1 MAACD
6 EKKPY
11 IFISYSHK
19 DADKVLTVLNRLR
32 SEGFNVWFD
41 GGIEPGTEWDENIAS
56 HVQGCSYFIAFISRN
71 YLDSSNCK
79 DEINYA
85 RDLEK
90 EQLLVYLEDV
100 ELPSGMAMRMNRLQ
114 AIFINKYNADCIEE
128 AYRRLFT
135 ASGIEVTKVY
145 KSETINTNIK
155 AFSEAFESK
164 DEPADKMSGS
174 KVDKNNSKKK
184 SEKKK
189 KNPLLYILLG
199 FGAFPVLCLAAFG
212 LFLIIYNCVGVLGKV
227 HEDNNAKLA
236 SSEISSEVSMASEA
250 SGQDNN
256 SEESSQREENSEVI
270 ISFDEIV
277 LPSEININPTD
288 GTLIVEADGES
299 EETSYDS
306 SEFSNK
312 SLDIMTDEE
321 LLILVGELSNQG
333 KHKEKFKYVEELCRR
348 NNGAGYGYMGFHYCF
363 YSDPVDV
370 EKGIEYFEYGA
381 KELNSAYSAFGM
393 SQIYYYG
400 IDGYLQRD
408 YDKALEY
415 GILAYDL
422 GDTRMADEI
431 CFIYNKGY
439 SSEGANL
446 KKAYEWAMKSEE
458 HREEAFPAALIGY
471 YYYKGIVVE
480 VNYELAAE
488 YFEKAYNR
496 GNPYGYIYLGDM
508 YRDGCG
514 FEKDTAKAIEYYQ
527 IVIDNEKVP
536 KEAKEIAQKRIDDLK

>member
-19 DADKVLTVLNRLR
+19 DSDKVLTVLNRLR

-128 AYRRLFT
+128 AYRKLFT

-145 KSETINTNIK
+145 KSETIDTNIK
-155 AFSEAFESK
+155 AFSEAFETK

-189 KNPLLYILLG
+189 KNPLLYIILG
-199 FGAFPVLCLAAFG
+199 FGAFQVLCLGAFG
-212 LFLIIYNCVGVLGKV
+212 LFLIIYFCVGVWGKV

-236 SSEISSEVSMASEA
+236 SSEISSEVAKASEA
-250 SGQDNN
+250 PGQDNN
-256 SEESSQREENSEVI
+256 SEESSQGEENSEVI

-321 LLILVGELSNQG
+321 LLILVRELSNKG

-348 NNGAGYGYMGFHYCF
+348 NNGAGYGYMGFHYC
-363 YSDPVDV
+363 YHSDPVDV
-370 EKGIEYFEYGA
+370 EKGIEYFEYGI

-439 SSEGANL
+439 SSEGVNP

-458 HREEAFPAALIGY
+458 HREEAFPALLIGY
-471 YYYKGIVVE
+471 YYYKGYVVE

-496 GNPYGYIYLGDM
+496 GNPYGYIHLGDM

-527 IVIDNEKVP
+527 IVIDNEKAF
-536 KEAKEIAQKRIDDLK
+536 KEVKEIAQKRIDDLK